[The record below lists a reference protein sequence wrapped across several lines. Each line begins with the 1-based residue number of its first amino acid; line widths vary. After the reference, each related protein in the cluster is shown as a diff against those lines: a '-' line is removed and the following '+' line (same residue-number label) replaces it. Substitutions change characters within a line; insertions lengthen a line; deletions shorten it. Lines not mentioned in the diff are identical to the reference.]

1 MTKIITTSELQ
12 KHVGQLIKWLS
23 RASVIVTNRGK
34 ASAVV
39 LPYFEE
45 NDEAVERYMEDFE
58 MYSNADK
65 LRKEAQ
71 ESYKSG
77 LSDLVV

>member
-12 KHVGQLIKWLS
+12 KHIGQLLAWLS
-23 RASVIVTNRGK
+23 RAIVIVTNRGK

-45 NDEAVERYMEDFE
+45 NDEAIERYMEDFE
-58 MYSNADK
+58 MYSNAEK

-71 ESYKSG
+71 ESYESG